1 MSDIL
6 RGIDMIHY
14 LNLSA
19 VGIFGM
25 FLSAAFCDISW
36 TKKKRLIMLGTI
48 AAALALQGIIFF
60 FVDAEIVEF
69 LYPLI
74 THLPLILV
82 LCLLQRKWLWPTF
95 SVLTAYLCCQLRR
108 WLALFVITIFS
119 GGPVMQDVTE
129 LILTLPILLL
139 MLRYIAPA
147 VRSVSRRSMA
157 IQLQF
162 GLIPTLYYG
171 FDYLTRI
178 YTDLLLR
185 GVSVVLEF
193 MPFVCSLAYLI
204 FVLRFSAEGRV
215 RTKLEQTKQILDL
228 QVAQSVREIQSL
240 REARSKTL
248 IYHHDLRHHMQYL
261 STCIENGQYDQAQEY
276 IHEVCSEIE
285 AAKVTVYCE
294 NEAINLIFSSFAG
307 RARSSGI
314 PISIEAKVSNRIL
327 MSESDLCV
335 LLSNAL
341 ENALRACENLKK
353 KGLPASIEA
362 SVCEKNGNIFL
373 QFVNSCGDDVVFDHG
388 MPAAREQ
395 GHGIG
400 VRSICAIVEKY
411 HGTYTFSV
419 KEHRFI
425 LQISV

>member
-1 MSDIL
+1 
-6 RGIDMIHY
+6 MINY

-25 FLSAAFCDISW
+25 FLSAAFCDIIW
-36 TKKKRLIMLGTI
+36 TRKKRLVIIVTI
-48 AAALALQGIIFF
+48 AASLLIQGFIFF
-60 FVDAEIVEF
+60 FINAEIVEY

-74 THLPLILV
+74 THLPLIVV
-82 LCLLQRKWLWPTF
+82 LSLLQRKWLWPTF

-108 WLALFVITIFS
+108 WLALFIVTIFS
-119 GGPVMQDVTE
+119 GSPLMQDAAE
-129 LILTLPILLL
+129 LLLTLPILLL

-147 VRSVSRRSMA
+147 VRSISRRSRA

-162 GLIPTLYYG
+162 GLIPALYYG

-178 YTDLLLR
+178 YTDLLLQ

-204 FVLRFSAEGRV
+204 FVLRSSADGLA

-228 QVAQSVREIQSL
+228 QISQSVREIQSL
-240 REARSKTL
+240 REARSKNL
-248 IYHHDLRHHMQYL
+248 IYQHDLRHHMQYL
-261 STCIENGQYDQAQEY
+261 SACIENGQYEQAQEY

-285 AAKVTVYCE
+285 AVKLRVYCE
-294 NEAINLIFSSFAG
+294 NETINLIFSSYAEK
-307 RARSSGI
+307 AKASGI
-314 PISIEAKVSNRIL
+314 PIHIEAKVSAKVL
-327 MSESDLCV
+327 PSESDLCV

-341 ENALRACENLKK
+341 ENALRACRSLKK

-362 SVCEKNGNIFL
+362 SVCEKSGNFFL
-373 QFVNSCGDDVVFDHG
+373 QFINSCEDNIIFEQGI
-388 MPAAREQ
+388 PAAAEP

-411 HGTYTFSV
+411 HGTCTFSV
-419 KEHRFI
+419 KEHKFI
-425 LQISV
+425 LQASI